1 MEKFVTDFVV
11 ENFKNKTSKK
21 KQITNQS
28 LDELL
33 QLELG
38 TKAFS
43 EGGIRA
49 LIHYIRVNISIE
61 NAEGDKGWI
70 CGTSDGYYLT
80 YNAVDILTH
89 LNQFEGKIR
98 KMMLVHKRGMSIL
111 SNKIYFL
118 QQELQFKNDKNESN

>member
-1 MEKFVTDFVV
+1 MLSAI
-11 ENFKNKTSKK
+11 SKK
-21 KQITNQS
+21 KQITNQK

-38 TKAFS
+38 TNPMS

-49 LIHYIRVNISIE
+49 LIHYMRVNVNIE
-61 NAEGDKGWI
+61 NEEGEKGWI

-80 YNAVDILTH
+80 YNAIDILAH

-98 KMMLVHKRGMSIL
+98 KMMLVHKKGMSML
-111 SNKIYFL
+111 VDKIYYK
-118 QQELQFKNDKNESN
+118 QSSMDFKFSENES